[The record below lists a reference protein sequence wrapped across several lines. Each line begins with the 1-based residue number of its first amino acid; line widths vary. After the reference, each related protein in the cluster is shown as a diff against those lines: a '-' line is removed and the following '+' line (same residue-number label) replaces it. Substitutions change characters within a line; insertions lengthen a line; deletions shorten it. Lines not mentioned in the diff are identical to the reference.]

1 MAKVVP
7 INKKER
13 KLWKKWERQGFSEQ
27 QRRRF
32 LNQERRFERKME
44 ERKARLPELY
54 KQGKASA
61 EELLLYYE
69 ETDPKAYRKASREAN
84 IFVAC
89 ILGVP
94 VLLVVLVVFFFV
106 SQPMILMS
114 IIWVIGMLLAMAFGR

>member
-13 KLWKKWERQGFSEQ
+13 KLWKKWERQGFSER
-27 QRRRF
+27 QRRSF
-32 LNQERRFERKME
+32 LNQERRFQRKME

-69 ETDPKAYRKASREAN
+69 ETDPKTQRAN
-84 IFVAC
+84 DIFVAC
-89 ILGVP
+89 ILAIP
-94 VLLVVLVVFFFV
+94 VLLIVLVVFFFV
-106 SQPMILMS
+106 CQPMLLMS

>member
-13 KLWKKWERQGFSEQ
+13 KLWKKWERQGFSER
-27 QRRRF
+27 QRRSF
-32 LNQERRFERKME
+32 LNQERRFQRKME

-69 ETDPKAYRKASREAN
+69 ETDPKTQRAN
-84 IFVAC
+84 DIFVAC
-89 ILGVP
+89 ILAVP
-94 VLLVVLVVFFFV
+94 VILIVLAVFFFI

>member
-13 KLWKKWERQGFSEQ
+13 KLWRKWERQGFSEQ

-32 LNQERRFERKME
+32 LNQERRFQRKME

-69 ETDPKAYRKASREAN
+69 ETDPKTQRAN
-84 IFVAC
+84 DIFVAC
-89 ILGVP
+89 ILAIP
-94 VLLVVLVVFFFV
+94 VILVVLVVFFFAC
-106 SQPMILMS
+106 QPMLLMS

>member
-13 KLWKKWERQGFSEQ
+13 RLWKKWERQGFSEQ

-32 LNQERRFERKME
+32 LNQERRFQRECE
-44 ERKARLPELY
+44 EHKARLPELY

-69 ETDPKAYRKASREAN
+69 ETDPKTQRAN
-84 IFVAC
+84 DIFVAC
-89 ILGVP
+89 ILAIP
-94 VLLVVLVVFFFV
+94 VLLIVLVVFFFV
-106 SQPMILMS
+106 SQPMILMC
-114 IIWVIGMLLAMAFGR
+114 ICWAIGMLLAMAFGR

>member
-1 MAKVVP
+1 MSKVVP

-13 KLWKKWERQGFSEQ
+13 KLWRKWERQGFSEQ

-32 LNQERRFERKME
+32 LNQERRFQRKME

-69 ETDPKAYRKASREAN
+69 ETDPKTQRAN
-84 IFVAC
+84 DIFVAC
-89 ILGVP
+89 ILAIP
-94 VLLVVLVVFFFV
+94 VLLIVLVVFFFV

-114 IIWVIGMLLAMAFGR
+114 IIWLIGMLLAMAFGR